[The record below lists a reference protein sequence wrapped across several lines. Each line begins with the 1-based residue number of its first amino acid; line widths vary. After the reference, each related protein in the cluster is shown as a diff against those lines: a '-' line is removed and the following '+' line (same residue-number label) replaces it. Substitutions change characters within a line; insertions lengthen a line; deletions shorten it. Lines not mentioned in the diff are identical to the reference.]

1 MINPEL
7 LIQFYR
13 QMFLIRR
20 FEERSAEQYALGKI
34 GGFCHLYIGQEAVAV
49 GAIAALRE
57 DDYVLSA
64 YRDHGHCL
72 AKGSDPKRVM
82 AELFGRTTGLCKGKG
97 GSMHLVDR
105 SHNFLGGYAIV
116 GGHFPLAAGVGFA
129 IKYQNKDQIVL
140 CFFGEGAVPTGICHE
155 SLNIAALWKLPVV
168 FLCENNRYGMGTPVE
183 RASAIYNIAQVASA
197 YDMPK
202 DSFDGMDAIQVYE
215 HVKVAVEMVRSKQ
228 VPIFLE
234 AKTYRFM
241 GHSMSD
247 PAHGHYRTKEE
258 VDEAK
263 KRDPISG
270 LKRQLLQDKVLTEVQ
285 LQAIEK
291 EIQGII
297 QEAVEFADA
306 SPEPP
311 LESLEEDLY
320 V

>member
-1 MINPEL
+1 MMDPEL
-7 LIQFYR
+7 LIQFYKR
-13 QMFLIRR
+13 MFLIRR

-34 GGFCHLYIGQEAVAV
+34 GGFCHLYIGEEAVAV
-49 GAIAALRE
+49 GAIAALGE
-57 DDYVLSA
+57 EDYVLSA

-72 AKGSDPKRVM
+72 AKGADPKKVM
-82 AELFGRTTGLCKGKG
+82 AELFGRATGLCKGKG

-105 SHNFLGGYAIV
+105 ARNFLGGYAIV
-116 GGHFPLAAGVGFA
+116 GGHLPLAAGVAFA
-129 IKYQNKDQIVL
+129 LKYQSKDQVVL

-155 SLNIAALWKLPVV
+155 SLNMAALWKLPII

-183 RASAIYNIAQVASA
+183 RASAIYNIVQVASA

-202 DSFDGMDAIQVYE
+202 DSFNGMDVIQVYE
-215 HVKVAVEMVRSKQ
+215 HVKAAVEMVRIKQ

-247 PAHGHYRTKEE
+247 PAHGHYRTKKE

-263 KRDPISG
+263 KLDPIPS
-270 LKRQLLQDKVLTEVQ
+270 LKQHLIRNNILTESQV
-285 LQAIEK
+285 QAIEK
-291 EIQGII
+291 EVQGIV

-311 LESLEEDLY
+311 LGSLEEDLY